1 MKTALFLLV
10 YTVSF
15 YFGAIAYADLYQK
28 IEYAQM
34 QKSFAAGQADV
45 LMSELR
51 IAIAVKDACVDALT
65 TCVRGDGGTP

>member
-1 MKTALFLLV
+1 MKTALFLLI
-10 YTVSF
+10 YTVTF

-45 LMSELR
+45 WLSEAR
-51 IAIAVKDACVDALT
+51 IAYATRDACVEALT
-65 TCVRGDGGTP
+65 ACVRDGGP